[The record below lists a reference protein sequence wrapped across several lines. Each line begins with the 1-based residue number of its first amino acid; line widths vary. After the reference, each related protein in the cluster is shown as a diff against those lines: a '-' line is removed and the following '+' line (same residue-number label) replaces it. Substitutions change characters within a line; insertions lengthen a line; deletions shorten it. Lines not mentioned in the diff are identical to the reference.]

1 MDYLWILISFVG
13 VGVAILGGYFTARRA
28 NLIKKEAD
36 EVRKRYSD
44 VFNKILIRSNAVSQL
59 EETTKTEAWE
69 KYRQFV
75 REYFDKAPDRPLLM
89 RYFFVPSQEQP
100 TEEQIE
106 AKIAEKLTEIKE
118 RVEQIES
125 RFPKEA
131 TIDKIASVNDALLAT
146 QIESLTEAVTRIE
159 QKILTKW
166 DVAKIVFEILAGFG
180 VLMGLLLA
188 VIQLLK

>member
-1 MDYLWILISFVG
+1 MEYYIGILISFVV
-13 VGVAILGGYFTARRA
+13 VGVAILGGYLTARRV

-44 VFNKILIRSNAVSQL
+44 VLNKRLIRSNAVSQL
-59 EETTKTEAWE
+59 EETSKTEVWE

-75 REYFDKAPDRPLLM
+75 REYFEKATDRPLLT
-89 RYFFVPSQEQP
+89 RYLFVPSQEQP

-131 TIDKIASVNDALLAT
+131 TIDKIAFVNDALLAT

-159 QKILTKW
+159 QKILTKLYLKYLQ
-166 DVAKIVFEILAGFG
+166 ASVFLWAFS
-180 VLMGLLLA
+180 LRLSNY
-188 VIQLLK
+188 